1 MVPNRGTQHILEV
14 LTPAAKKI
22 IYRKIANKQ
31 DQFKQ
36 KQPIKREKEHVQRF
50 ILAFFKYLIAEKSA
64 LSL

>member
-14 LTPAAKKI
+14 L
-22 IYRKIANKQ
+22 KIANKQ

-50 ILAFFKYLIAEKSA
+50 ILVFFKHLIAEKSA